1 MMGFFFSNAVFTS
14 VVGFVLGRKWMSRT
28 FCFTAAAVIQVAF
41 LLALLSTA
49 NFKRTYRLDGS
60 DWHLIDGRKPQIAQ
74 IVLLFFGAVCFAA
87 GDCVYESQVPAV
99 FQTLYA
105 TDPNSTAAYAS
116 SAITP
121 ILPKEILLIALH
133 VIGLLAEY
141 VKLTMEESA
150 GLARIMSP
158 WGVIP

>member
-1 MMGFFFSNAVFTS
+1 
-14 VVGFVLGRKWMSRT
+14 MSRT

-105 TDPNSTAAYAS
+105 TDPNSTAAYANYKMWQSLGFALQFGLS

-121 ILPKEILLIALH
+121 ILPKAILL
-133 VIGLLAEY
+133 
-141 VKLTMEESA
+141 M
-150 GLARIMSP
+150 P
-158 WGVIP
+158 